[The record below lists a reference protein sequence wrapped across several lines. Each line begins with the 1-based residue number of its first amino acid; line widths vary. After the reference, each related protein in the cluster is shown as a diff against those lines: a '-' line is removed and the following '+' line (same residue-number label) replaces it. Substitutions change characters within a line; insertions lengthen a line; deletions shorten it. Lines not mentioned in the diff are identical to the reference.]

1 MVNTYVTSVNGLT
14 GDDFYELIGTLDTD
28 QASDKIMNFTPAHS
42 RNKHVRIDSQDI
54 KVTGETGDSIKQKC
68 DSIAGGMQRLLLSE
82 TETEGDY
89 VLQIQYG
96 YPIVYTA

>member
-1 MVNTYVTSVNGLT
+1 MINTYVSSVNGLT
-14 GDDFYELIGTLDTD
+14 GDDFFEPIGTLDTD
-28 QASDKIMNFTPAHS
+28 QETDKVLNFTPAHS

-54 KVTGETGDSIKQKC
+54 KVTGETGDNIKQKC
-68 DSIAGGMQRLLLSE
+68 DSIASGMQRLLINE

-96 YPIVYTA
+96 YPIQYTA